1 MEAEG
6 LTHLVVYAD
15 REHTANLAWLTNFD
29 ARFEEALLVLSR
41 DRDPLL
47 ITGNECAGYLGISA
61 LHGAGRLRHK
71 LFQDFSLLDQPRDAS
86 RPLRDILGDE
96 GIGNK
101 ARVGAVGWK
110 HFASPH
116 LLDIPS
122 YIADLLRDLAG
133 RERVVNAAPI
143 FMHAGNGLRST
154 IEAEDVASFE
164 FANWHA
170 SEAMKRMILG
180 MREGMTDFDVAGLA
194 AVNGL
199 PLGCHMTLATGG
211 HHHLGLSGPTGEKIQ
226 RGSPLSVNISYWRAN
241 ICRAAWVAESARDL
255 PTSARDYVESFAGPY
270 VAAVAKW
277 FSLMRP
283 GIEGGHVQAL
293 IDELLPRH
301 VFGITLNPGHLID
314 IDEWVSSPVFPGS
327 KLPLRSGM
335 VMQVDIIP
343 SSSVYGSTRMEDGIL
358 IADEALQAEIRQVSP
373 GIHDRCIRRRK
384 FMQDVIGIPVPDEVL
399 PLSNLAGIVQPF
411 LLAPEKAVV
420 LS

>member
-110 HFASPH
+110 YFASPH

-199 PLGCHMTLATGG
+199 PLGCHMTLDRT
-211 HHHLGLSGPTGEKIQ
+211 P
-226 RGSPLSVNISYWRAN
+226 SPS
-241 ICRAAWVAESARDL
+241 
-255 PTSARDYVESFAGPY
+255 
-270 VAAVAKW
+270 
-277 FSLMRP
+277 RP
-283 GIEGGHVQAL
+283 VGAH
-293 IDELLPRH
+293 R
-301 VFGITLNPGHLID
+301 
-314 IDEWVSSPVFPGS
+314 
-327 KLPLRSGM
+327 
-335 VMQVDIIP
+335 
-343 SSSVYGSTRMEDGIL
+343 
-358 IADEALQAEIRQVSP
+358 
-373 GIHDRCIRRRK
+373 
-384 FMQDVIGIPVPDEVL
+384 
-399 PLSNLAGIVQPF
+399 
-411 LLAPEKAVV
+411 
-420 LS
+420 